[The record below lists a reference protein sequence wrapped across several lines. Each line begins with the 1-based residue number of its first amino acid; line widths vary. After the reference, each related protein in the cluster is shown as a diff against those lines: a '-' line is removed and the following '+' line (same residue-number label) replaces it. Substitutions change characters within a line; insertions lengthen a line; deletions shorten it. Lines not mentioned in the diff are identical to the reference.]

1 MICGLFYC
9 SELICSI
16 TKNNSMHNIVAHQRV
31 PLDDDFIAV
40 PLDFSDEASV
50 RLSLV
55 VRKEA
60 DPVEGPFCRLRQL
73 ADANVYLGCFTD
85 CAGHVLKWLELWVRD
100 YDNIADTL
108 HENAFDIV
116 NNMVLDARWDRQRKI
131 LELSDAS
138 HVYVT
143 TLDAQMECPMHIDLY
158 NKTADYV
165 KDTASNTHWKICKED
180 NLLRRLEL
188 APYSSTVHRYLYL
201 EALGSD
207 SDFLPVT
214 PNAPQNAKTRSLEEA
229 LGGRSTL
236 LPFNRYGGS
245 VLVREVTP
253 MSVQGYLKVLSGRA
267 WDGVGQGQKK
277 LVPKGVYR
285 EVSDRMTVGYAAGRL
300 ISTRPGESNWQ
311 LESLFLKVRLFY
323 EMIAQ
328 VKACVELDK
337 KPFFA
342 LELSSFGISLPET
355 SPTSPFLW
363 DAEVALNQISDAVDF
378 SVETQTD
385 LDSRETTYFRTFRP
399 LPASI
404 YRPEALGQHR
414 TLIAE
419 VTVLEVRRDRET
431 GLYEIS
437 GSLRSADIQDQG
449 FHGRHFYFIDYPVRG
464 KRLRLVAEM
473 TGADARFTDK
483 IEFKTRKLP
492 LDSAQQL
499 ALDSFIG
506 VEQVGV
512 YCEILPVLGTPCDLY
527 SLGIIGLEVLFA
539 DSGSSLAQLKDELRT
554 LAMACIDLDPE
565 QPLVERIVQVLED
578 KPDLREILMPEALG
592 LGGADH
598 GSIRL
603 LLECQIWEGVLA
615 VIMKMLSGLLK
626 HESYSPSLSN
636 ENNFRLAYV
645 FDEPLRELSR
655 FMAIL
660 RSMNVGDAQNA
671 QLVSDV
677 LDEMIKEAG
686 GAK

>member
-1 MICGLFYC
+1 MY
-9 SELICSI
+9 
-16 TKNNSMHNIVAHQRV
+16 NIVEHQRV
-31 PLDDDFIAV
+31 QLDEDFIAV
-40 PLDFSDEASV
+40 PLDTGDEASV

-108 HENAFDIV
+108 HENAFDII

-143 TLDAQMECPMHIDLY
+143 TLDAQMECPLHIDIY
-158 NKTADYV
+158 NKKADYM
-165 KDTASNTHWKICKED
+165 KDADSQTHWKICKDD
-180 NLLRRLEL
+180 NLLQRLEL
-188 APYSSTVHRYLYL
+188 ASYSSTVHRYLYL
-201 EALGSD
+201 ETLGPD
-207 SDFLPVT
+207 SDFVPVT
-214 PNAPQNAKTRSLEEA
+214 PDAPQNARTRSLEDV

-245 VLVREVTP
+245 ILVREVAP
-253 MSVQGYLKVLSGRA
+253 MSVEGYLKVLSGQA
-267 WDGVGQGQKK
+267 WDGIGQGQKK
-277 LVPKGVYR
+277 LVPAGVYR
-285 EVSDRMTVGYAAGRL
+285 EISDQMTVGYAAGRL

-311 LESLFLKVRLFY
+311 LESLYLKVRLFY
-323 EMIAQ
+323 EMIVQ

-342 LELSSFGISLPET
+342 LEVTSFGISLPRT

-363 DAEVALNQISDAVDF
+363 SAEVALNQISDAINF

-399 LPASI
+399 LSASI
-404 YRPEALGQHR
+404 YRPEALRQHR
-414 TLIAE
+414 TLMAE
-419 VTVLEVRRDRET
+419 VTLLQVNRDRET

-437 GSLRSADIQDQG
+437 GSLRSPDIQDQG
-449 FHGRHFYFIDYPVRG
+449 FVGRHFYFIDYPVRG

-473 TGADARFTDK
+473 TGVDARFADK

-492 LDSAQQL
+492 LNSSQQL

-539 DSGSSLAQLKDELRT
+539 GSGSPLAQLKDQLRS
-554 LAMACIDLDPE
+554 LAVACLDLDLD
-565 QPLVERIVQVLED
+565 QPLAERIAQVLEAE
-578 KPDLREILMPEALG
+578 PQLREVLRPEALG
-592 LGGADH
+592 LADSSQ
-598 GSIRL
+598 GRIGL
-603 LLECQIWEGVLA
+603 PMEDCIWEGLIGVT
-615 VIMKMLSGLLK
+615 MKMLSGLLK
-626 HESYSPSLSN
+626 HESYAPNLSN
-636 ENNFRLAYV
+636 ENSFRLAHV

-655 FMAIL
+655 YMAIL
-660 RSMNVGDAQNA
+660 RSMNVGDSQNT

-677 LDEMIKEAG
+677 LDKMIKEMG
-686 GAK
+686 GVI